1 MTEALAEKKCVPCRD
16 VRFGSLAD
24 ISQCNHHVCFTPKA
38 DIRTAQINFRL
49 GPEAD
54 HLNDFVDAGDS
65 LTSAREH
72 RRLMQKGVVVD
83 LLDKEIRHVGARD
96 ETACPVTR
104 IE

>member
-1 MTEALAEKKCVPCRD
+1 MSALPSKADMCGAAMD
-16 VRFGSLAD
+16 VRFG
-24 ISQCNHHVCFTPKA
+24 
-38 DIRTAQINFRL
+38 
-49 GPEAD
+49 PEAD
-54 HLNDFVDAGDS
+54 PTRFIHDFVDAGDS